1 MRTTNNENH
10 FIILITVKACHSK
23 MILLRKLNRRPN
35 DVTFNL
41 WKGEVWEFKVSWNDE
56 APLPRGIACATRSIR
71 APLNAGL
78 MMDSSPPLPSLLDVW
93 QPSTVSFTI
102 LYHGPCYQFIP
113 VHSKSNYCLGTCF
126 VFLRMETPLF
136 RIVRFGAVCT
146 LISRQRPP
154 TIASG
159 IFPIEAQAS
168 SCLSSTS
175 HHLISVSTSLLWNS
189 QVKTEHL
196 PPHFWDI
203 LISSTLPPPLSSTV
217 WEVGKTNLSFLAWG
231 EECQL
236 PSITL
241 VDVRKHSELLSNV
254 WVIFLSFFDGGNR
267 RTGSSETVRVLLLLA
282 KCPTSALAR
291 PLAPLLLAL
300 KWKLLLVSRKLGR
313 NERTASLPLK
323 ILPFKRGGDLWK
335 YLDVLNKL
343 SKNGIVGILPP
354 FKVSISGESNT
365 PFVCPRFQWP
375 NSMQIW
381 ATQHSSTIPA
391 VLHLCST
398 WRNTL
403 FRLLFCGRLTQIGIV
418 RHKTFNGFVRW
429 NI

>member
-1 MRTTNNENH
+1 MMWHSICEKVRYEDSKYRGMTGHRYPVASLVPPVASELHSMLDWWWIAAHHYHHYSMCGNQVQFPSLSCVTVLAINSFQFTARVTTAWELALCFLEWRLH
-10 FIILITVKACHSK
+10 FSGLYVLAQSA
-23 MILLRKLNRRPN
+23 LWFQGN
-35 DVTFNL
+35 DH
-41 WKGEVWEFKVSWNDE
+41 
-56 APLPRGIACATRSIR
+56 
-71 APLNAGL
+71 
-78 MMDSSPPLPSLLDVW
+78 LPSLL
-93 QPSTVSFTI
+93 
-102 LYHGPCYQFIP
+102 
-113 VHSKSNYCLGTCF
+113 
-126 VFLRMETPLF
+126 
-136 RIVRFGAVCT
+136 
-146 LISRQRPP
+146 
-154 TIASG
+154 
-159 IFPIEAQAS
+159 AS
-168 SCLSSTS
+168 SRSKPKPLLSSPRRHITWSLFQLLFSGTHKLRLNTFHPTFETS
-175 HHLISVSTSLLWNS
+175 WY
-189 QVKTEHL
+189 L
-196 PPHFWDI
+196 PH
-203 LISSTLPPPLSSTV
+203 SHPPFPQQFG

-254 WVIFLSFFDGGNR
+254 WVIFLSFFGVGNR

-354 FKVSISGESNT
+354 FKVSISGERNT

-381 ATQHSSTIPA
+381 AAQHSSTIPA

>member
-1 MRTTNNENH
+1 
-10 FIILITVKACHSK
+10 

-41 WKGEVWEFKVSWNDE
+41 WKGEVWGFKVSWDDG

-102 LYHGPCYQFIP
+102 LCHGPCYQFIP

-196 PPHFWDI
+196 PPHFWDT
-203 LISSTLPPPLSSTV
+203 LISSTLPPPFPQQFG

-254 WVIFLSFFDGGNR
+254 WVIFLSFFG
-267 RTGSSETVRVLLLLA
+267 
-282 KCPTSALAR
+282 
-291 PLAPLLLAL
+291 
-300 KWKLLLVSRKLGR
+300 
-313 NERTASLPLK
+313 
-323 ILPFKRGGDLWK
+323 
-335 YLDVLNKL
+335 
-343 SKNGIVGILPP
+343 
-354 FKVSISGESNT
+354 
-365 PFVCPRFQWP
+365 
-375 NSMQIW
+375 
-381 ATQHSSTIPA
+381 
-391 VLHLCST
+391 
-398 WRNTL
+398 
-403 FRLLFCGRLTQIGIV
+403 
-418 RHKTFNGFVRW
+418 
-429 NI
+429 

>member
-1 MRTTNNENH
+1 MPLGSIASAEWYLLCCKLVSKNIQEQNNDSQICERRTMKIT

-41 WKGEVWEFKVSWNDE
+41 WKGEVWGFKVSWDDG

-136 RIVRFGAVCT
+136 RIVRFGAVCI

-159 IFPIEAQAS
+159 IFPVEAQAS
-168 SCLSSTS
+168 SRLSSTS

-203 LISSTLPPPLSSTV
+203 LISSTLPPPFPQQS
-217 WEVGKTNLSFLAWG
+217 GKLEKNKT
-231 EECQL
+231 
-236 PSITL
+236 
-241 VDVRKHSELLSNV
+241 
-254 WVIFLSFFDGGNR
+254 
-267 RTGSSETVRVLLLLA
+267 
-282 KCPTSALAR
+282 CP
-291 PLAPLLLAL
+291 
-300 KWKLLLVSRKLGR
+300 
-313 NERTASLPLK
+313 
-323 ILPFKRGGDLWK
+323 F
-335 YLDVLNKL
+335 
-343 SKNGIVGILPP
+343 
-354 FKVSISGESNT
+354 
-365 PFVCPRFQWP
+365 
-375 NSMQIW
+375 
-381 ATQHSSTIPA
+381 
-391 VLHLCST
+391 
-398 WRNTL
+398 
-403 FRLLFCGRLTQIGIV
+403 
-418 RHKTFNGFVRW
+418 
-429 NI
+429 

>member
-1 MRTTNNENH
+1 
-10 FIILITVKACHSK
+10 

-41 WKGEVWEFKVSWNDE
+41 WKGEVWGFKVSWDDE

-78 MMDSSPPLPSLLDVW
+78 MMDSTPPLPSLQDVW

-102 LYHGPCYQFIP
+102 LCHGPCYQFIP

-175 HHLISVSTSLLWNS
+175 HHLISVLFSGTQKLRLN
-189 QVKTEHL
+189 TF
-196 PPHFWDI
+196 HFWDI

-217 WEVGKTNLSFLAWG
+217 WEVGKTNLSFLAGG

-254 WVIFLSFFDGGNR
+254 WVIFLSFWESKNGVKWNSKGEE
-267 RTGSSETVRVLLLLA
+267 SETVRVLLA

-291 PLAPLLLAL
+291 PLAPLLVAL

-354 FKVSISGESNT
+354 FKVSISGGSNT

-381 ATQHSSTIPA
+381 AAEHSWTIPA